1 MTAHPIELTK
11 PKTLNDLARDFL
23 DDHGG
28 RTGPAI
34 DALQSLILSDEAL
47 RLSIA
52 TEAVMTLA
60 ALKVQAEMRD
70 DRSKVWNAANMR
82 AAGTAPKAKTSIAAL
97 ANGIA
102 ASLMNFPL
110 AGGVRLGD
118 ATREEV
124 LAQAGLYAK
133 TAADMGHKARWLEAV
148 AARVAPGQKVR
159 DALNDEALTSLQVEA
174 ANV

>member
-1 MTAHPIELTK
+1 MTVHAKDITK
-11 PKTLNDLARDFL
+11 PKTLSDLAREFL

-28 RTGPAI
+28 RTGAAI
-34 DALQSLILSDEAL
+34 TALQDLIRNDEGL

-60 ALKVQAEMRD
+60 ALKVQEQMHRD
-70 DRSKVWNAANMR
+70 RAKVWDAANAR
-82 AAGTAPKAKTSIAAL
+82 AAGAAPKAKTSIVAL
-97 ANGIA
+97 ANGLA

-124 LAQAGLYAK
+124 LAQAGMYAA
-133 TAADMGHKARWLEAV
+133 TAKDAGHKARWLEAV
-148 AARVAPGQKVR
+148 AARVAPGQRVR
-159 DALNDEALTSLQVEA
+159 EALTDEALSSLQEEA
-174 ANV
+174 ANA